1 MLQPVLG
8 ILAFMAVAW
17 LCSENRRV
25 IPVRAIV
32 SGLLL
37 QFVAGACLLHVPVFK
52 SIFLSLNR
60 VVLALDEATTA
71 GTTFVFGYLGG
82 GSPPFHETFPQA
94 SFIIA
99 FKALPLVLV
108 VSALSALLFY
118 WRIMPRI
125 VRGISLV
132 LQRTMGV
139 GGALGVGVAANIF
152 VGMVEA
158 PVCIRP
164 YLAVMSRSEL
174 FVLMTSGMATLAGT
188 VMFLYASILG
198 PVIPDALGHILTASI
213 ISAPAAILV
222 ASIMVPQTGGAGT
235 RGVYVPVSDASSSM
249 DAITKGALAGVDLLL
264 CIVGM
269 LIVLVALVALA
280 NQSLALL
287 PHPTGQPIT
296 LQGLLGVVMRP
307 VVWLMGVPW
316 NESAAAGKL
325 MGVKTVLNELLAYLD
340 MSTLPGDAL
349 SPKSRLI
356 MTYAMCGFA
365 NLGSLGIMIGGMGA
379 MAPERR
385 SEIAGLGLRSI
396 VAGTLA
402 TCMTGAVAA
411 LLL

>member
-8 ILAFMAVAW
+8 LVVFMAVAW
-17 LCSENRRV
+17 LCSENRRAVPLRV
-25 IPVRAIV
+25 IGA
-32 SGLLL
+32 GLVL
-37 QFVAGACLLHVPVFK
+37 QFAAGVCLLRAPFFK
-52 SIFLSLNR
+52 TVFLSLNR
-60 VVLALDEATTA
+60 VVLALDTATTA

-82 GSPPFHETFPQA
+82 GALPFHEAYPQA
-94 SFIIA
+94 TFIFA

-108 VSALSALLFY
+108 VSALSALLFH
-118 WRIMPRI
+118 WRVVPCI
-125 VRGISLV
+125 VRGVSLV
-132 LQRTMGV
+132 LQKTMGV

-174 FVLMTSGMATLAGT
+174 FVLMTSGMATIAGT

-213 ISAPAAILV
+213 ISAPAAILI
-222 ASIMVPQTGGAGT
+222 ASIMVPEEKGHTGGG
-235 RGVYVPVSDASSSM
+235 YVPAIDATSSM
-249 DAITKGALAGVDLLL
+249 DAITKGALAGVELLL
-264 CIVGM
+264 CIIGM
-269 LIVLVALVALA
+269 LIVLVALVALV
-280 NQSLALL
+280 NQLL
-287 PHPTGQPIT
+287 VFLPYLDGQPFT
-296 LQGLLGVVMRP
+296 LQRMLGVAMRP

-316 NESAAAGKL
+316 SETAVAGKL

-340 MSTLPGDAL
+340 MSRLPGDAL

-365 NLGSLGIMIGGMGA
+365 NCGSLGIMMGGMGA

-385 SEIAGLGLRSI
+385 SEIANLGLRSI

-411 LLL
+411 ILL